1 MEVLMKGG
9 TEGNINC
16 GPGVELGRQFRE
28 DTEYKTKAG
37 LQQDGEWQKL
47 ARRWRVCG
55 SQGSEGWGEA
65 VAGDLWL

>member
-37 LQQDGEWQKL
+37 LQQDGE
-47 ARRWRVCG
+47 
-55 SQGSEGWGEA
+55 
-65 VAGDLWL
+65 